1 MMDAE
6 TTRLRRVL
14 PVATVSGIA
23 VSLALM
29 ALAGMFRFPATVPA
43 LDGDGV
49 FPRLRWTP
57 NSDLWV
63 TSILWTAMISGT
75 LGIAAGLAAV
85 RRGWR
90 PSPRGLVA
98 GGALAV
104 AMLVVA
110 PPMGTTDTMDYVVYG
125 RMAVL
130 GYNPHVMTPRE
141 FRAKNDPVGRL
152 APEPWQ
158 DIPSVYGPVAT
169 ATEWAASTMPGGS
182 AISTVF
188 WLKTWNALAF
198 LAAALALDR
207 LTGRDRSRRARVHLL
222 WTLNPLMLWALIGG
236 AHVDGL
242 AAGFAVAGLAVAGPA
257 LWRSGLAGVLLGAAA
272 AVKAPYLLLGA
283 GMAWAARRSPRTL
296 LALGAG
302 AAATLLTGYA
312 IVGSAGITALTRRSQ
327 SPSWNTPWQLLI
339 PLTGRLPSWLS
350 IASLGLA
357 VGVAILLLRSRPYGP
372 SELQVPGPRLD
383 WLGPTLAIC
392 TAWVITTPVYY
403 PWYEAL
409 VFPLVALSSATRLD
423 WIQLAR
429 ALVAT
434 LGCLPGVAFR
444 LGDAWLR
451 SAMMHGPVPYLVPIG
466 LLALVVVLVGE
477 ASLRARP
484 AGVIWWRSAPAC
496 REAASSP
503 VE

>member
-6 TTRLRRVL
+6 TSRLGRAL
-14 PVATVSGIA
+14 PLATISGITVSL
-23 VSLALM
+23 VLM
-29 ALAGMFRFPATVPA
+29 ALTGMFRFPATVPA
-43 LDGDGV
+43 LDGDGM
-49 FPRLRWTP
+49 FPRLHWTP

-63 TSILWTAMISGT
+63 TTILWTAMISGT
-75 LGIAAGLAAV
+75 LGIAAGLVAV
-85 RRGWR
+85 RQGWR
-90 PSPRGLVA
+90 PSPRRLV
-98 GGALAV
+98 GGGVLAV
-104 AMLVVA
+104 AMLVLA

-141 FRAKNDPVGRL
+141 FRAKDDPVGRL

-169 ATEWAASTMPGGS
+169 ATEWAASEMPGGS

-188 WLKTWNALAF
+188 WLKLWNALAF

-207 LTGRDRSRRARVHLL
+207 LTGKDRSRRTRVHLL

-242 AAGFAVAGLAVAGPA
+242 AAGFAVAGLAVAGRTV
-257 LWRSGLAGVLLGAAA
+257 WRGSLAGVLLGAAA
-272 AVKAPYLLLGA
+272 AVKAPYLLLGV
-283 GMAWAARRSPRTL
+283 GTAWAVRRAPRTL

-302 AAATLLTGYA
+302 AMVTVLAGYA

-339 PLTGRLPSWLS
+339 PLIGRLPSWLS

-357 VGVAILLLRSRPYGP
+357 VAIAVLLLRSRPYGR
-372 SELQVPGPRLD
+372 PGPYD
-383 WLGPTLAIC
+383 WLGPTLAVC

-409 VFPLVALSSATRLD
+409 VFPLVALSPASRLD

-434 LGCLPGVAFR
+434 LGCLPGVTFR

-451 SAMMHGPVPYLVPIG
+451 SAMMHGPLPYLVPVG
-466 LLALVVVLVGE
+466 LLALVVLLVGE
-477 ASLRARP
+477 ASLRAWP
-484 AGVIWWRSAPAC
+484 ATAIRWRSAPAC